1 MSVYRVQ
8 YTISE
13 VYEVLVSADSEIE
26 AFSIVESNECDSG
39 TRIDSWL
46 DSIDFVDFVEE

>member
-1 MSVYRVQ
+1 MPVYRVQ

-13 VYEVLVSADSEIE
+13 VYEVLVSADSMDE

-46 DSIDFVDFVEE
+46 NSVDLVELV